1 MKRNF
6 VEIARQAVA
15 EGCVLLK
22 NEKNTLPLME
32 NEKISVFGRI
42 QFNYYKSGTGSG
54 GLVNTKYVVG
64 ILDALQEEKLM
75 LNQNLMNTYQLWVN
89 DHPFEKG
96 TGWAGE
102 PWSQQEME
110 LTEEQV
116 EEAAKESEKAI
127 IIIGRTAGEDRDATA
142 SEGSYL
148 LTKTE
153 EDMLEKV
160 CRHFEKTVVILNV
173 GNIID
178 MKWVAKYQPT
188 AVLYAWQGGQ
198 EGGHGVA
205 DVLMGRV
212 NPCGKLPDT
221 IARDISDYPSTQNF
235 GGEHG
240 DVYAEDIYVGYRYF
254 ETFAKDKVL
263 YPFGFGLSYSE
274 FVLSEVSCNHS
285 DNGTNLKVT
294 VTNLGRSAGKEV
306 VQVYVNPP
314 QGKLGKPIRNLA
326 AFAKTKELQPGEKQE
341 LVLEIKDADIASYDD
356 SGCTGHKS
364 CFVLESG
371 VYEFYLGT
379 DVRNATKVGG
389 FIQDELV
396 VVEQCL
402 EAAAPREAF
411 DRMKVVVS
419 QEGSVNLGWEPVPLR
434 TYSMAEVINSE
445 VLPKAN
451 YTGDVGYKL
460 ADVYEGKVSMEQ
472 FLAQISDDS
481 LCHMVKGEG
490 MCSFKV
496 TPGTA
501 SAFGGITEEL
511 KNFGIP
517 CGCCADGP
525 SGIRLD
531 VGKTAFS
538 LPNGTCL
545 ACSFNEQLQEELYE
559 MEGAELRKNQIDTL
573 LGPGINIHRNPLNG
587 RNFEY
592 FSEDPYLTGKIAA
605 AQLRGMHT
613 YGVTG
618 TIKHFAANN
627 QEAHRSVY
635 DSMMSERALREIY
648 LRGYR
653 MAIVDGGAISIMTT
667 YGMLNGVWTAGHYEL
682 LTTILRNEWGYQG
695 MVMTDWYSDIN
706 EEGQGPSKTNLAAM
720 VRAQNDIYMV
730 VPDAVNYQDN
740 LKGSLDNGTLSREA
754 LVRCA
759 ANICNMLMRTP
770 AMDRMV
776 GKFDEPDDM
785 VCDEEE
791 MLSDTDIT
799 YYEMDDVI
807 VISGENICTD
817 RGSSAVYGLDMKK
830 TGPGPCQLTMRVRV
844 EAEELA
850 QISVSAFMNGILTGS
865 AFVSGMDKEW
875 TELNI
880 SLGYAAFLNNYIRI
894 YFAQSG
900 MKIDWLKIE
909 RMKE

>member
-6 VEIARQAVA
+6 ADIARQAAA

-22 NEKNTLPLME
+22 NDKDTLPLVQ
-32 NEKISVFGRI
+32 NERISVFGRI
-42 QFNYYKSGTGSG
+42 QFDYYKSGTGSG

-64 ILDALQEEKLM
+64 ILDALQEEKLL
-75 LNQNLMNTYQLWVN
+75 LNQNLMNTYRLWLKE
-89 DHPFEKG
+89 HPFEKG

-110 LTEEQV
+110 LTEKQV

-148 LTKTE
+148 LTKNE

-160 CRHFEKTVVILNV
+160 CRHFEKTVVVLNV

-178 MKWVAKYQPT
+178 MKWVRRYQPA

-212 NPCGKLPDT
+212 NPCGKLSDT
-221 IARDISDYPSTQNF
+221 IAQDISDYPSTRYF
-235 GGEHG
+235 GGENG
-240 DVYAEDIYVGYRYF
+240 NVYAEDIYVGYRYF

-263 YPFGFGLSYSE
+263 YPFGFGLSYSK
-274 FVLSEVSCNHS
+274 FVLSDVLCNHS
-285 DNGTNLKVT
+285 NHGTNVKVT
-294 VTNLGRSAGKEV
+294 VTNIGESAGKEV
-306 VQVYVNPP
+306 VQLYVNPP
-314 QGKLGKPIRNLA
+314 QGKLGKPVRNLV
-326 AFAKTKELQPGEKQE
+326 AFAKTKELQSGEMQE

-379 DVRNATKVGG
+379 DVRNANKVGE

-396 VVEQCL
+396 VVEQCQ
-402 EAAAPREAF
+402 EAAAPREAY
-411 DRMKVVVS
+411 DRMKPIVS

-434 TYSMAEVINSE
+434 TYSMNEAIQSE
-445 VLPKAN
+445 VLPKAD
-451 YTGDVGYKL
+451 YKGDMGYKL
-460 ADVYEGKVSMEQ
+460 ADVYEKNISMKQ

-481 LCHMVKGEG
+481 LCHLVKGEG

-531 VGKTAFS
+531 IGKTAFS

-573 LGPGINIHRNPLNG
+573 LGPGMNIHRNPLNG

-613 YGVTG
+613 HGVTG
-618 TIKHFAANN
+618 TIKHFVANN
-627 QEAHRSVY
+627 QETNRNEY
-635 DSMMSERALREIY
+635 DSIISERALREIY

-653 MAIVDGGAISIMTT
+653 MAIDEGGAYSIMTT
-667 YGMLNGVWTAGHYEL
+667 YGIVNGVWTAGNYDL
-682 LTTILRNEWGYQG
+682 LTTILRKEWGYDG
-695 MVMTDWYSDIN
+695 MVMTDWYASISD
-706 EEGQGPSKTNLAAM
+706 EDREPTKTNLAAM
-720 VRAQNDIYMV
+720 IKAQNDIYMV
-730 VPDAVNYQDN
+730 VPNAVTYGDN
-740 LKGSLDNGTLSREA
+740 LKESLDKGILSREA

-770 AMDRMV
+770 AMDRMLGNISDV
-776 GKFDEPDDM
+776 ENVD
-785 VCDEEE
+785 CDEED
-791 MLSDTDIT
+791 MSDMDIA

-807 VISGENICTD
+807 VISGENICTE

-830 TGPGPCQLTMRVRV
+830 SGPGPCQLTMRVRV

-875 TELNI
+875 TELDI
-880 SLGYAAFLNNYIRI
+880 SLGYAAFPNNYIRI

-909 RMKE
+909 RKKG